1 MNLKSIDLT
10 LSPQERAAF
19 ILVTEKLTS
28 LIKEASPD
36 SKEINYML
44 YSNALV
50 ETNDTIRSIING
62 NLQSHILE
70 ADKYI

>member
-1 MNLKSIDLT
+1 MSYTKVELNNE
-10 LSPQERAAF
+10 ERAAF

-36 SKEINYML
+36 NKEINYML
-44 YSNALV
+44 YTHTLIA
-50 ETNDTIRSIING
+50 TNDTIRSIITG
-62 NLQSHILE
+62 NLKSYILE

>member
-1 MNLKSIDLT
+1 MSYVKVELT
-10 LSPQERAAF
+10 AEERAAF

-36 SKEINYML
+36 NKEINYML
-44 YSNALV
+44 YTHTLIA
-50 ETNDTIRSIING
+50 TNDTIRSIITG
-62 NLQSHILE
+62 NLKSYILE

>member
-1 MNLKSIDLT
+1 MSYLKVELNDE
-10 LSPQERAAF
+10 ERAAF

-36 SKEINYML
+36 NKEINYLL
-44 YSNALV
+44 YTHVLV
-50 ETNDTIRSIING
+50 ETNDVVRSIITG
-62 NLQSHILE
+62 NLKSYILE